1 MRALLVKLVSFRLM
15 TVLWSDFDVTL
26 NHVMQINIGYPV
38 RFWLL
43 LIARLLIMMIKLK
56 TLILLAR
63 ISSWGKVSI

>member
-1 MRALLVKLVSFRLM
+1 MRALLVKLISFRLM

-26 NHVMQINIGYPV
+26 NHVMQINVTYPV

-56 TLILLAR
+56 TLMLLAR
-63 ISSWGKVSI
+63 ISSWGKVSN